1 MRFLFREYDGDDG
14 FQSPSPTAPRCKGL
28 TSGGLIMELIMAM
41 VMMMMVMVAFSVI
54 NITITIFSNT
64 ITIINVVQVQEAY
77 RVFDKDR
84 AGYITASELRSMM
97 I

>member
-1 MRFLFREYDGDDG
+1 MRFLFRDYDGDDG
-14 FQSPSPTAPRCKGL
+14 SQSPPSTPSRCKGL
-28 TSGGLIMELIMAM
+28 TSGRFIMM
-41 VMMMMVMVAFSVI
+41 VVMTMVMMMVMVAFLVI
-54 NITITIFSNT
+54 NIT

>member
-1 MRFLFREYDGDDG
+1 
-14 FQSPSPTAPRCKGL
+14 
-28 TSGGLIMELIMAM
+28 M
-41 VMMMMVMVAFSVI
+41 VVMMVMVAFSVI
-54 NITITIFSNT
+54 NITITIFSNS